1 MMMMMMMMVLTMMM
15 KVMITMIDSLKDDLI
30 SNYSRTS
37 RYGHLSN
44 TDTSIMDSFQCPDKI
59 LIYFL

>member
-1 MMMMMMMMVLTMMM
+1 MLNL
-15 KVMITMIDSLKDDLI
+15 IFNSQLKIKKDNKKKGI
-30 SNYSRTS
+30 EEEKKHSRTS

-44 TDTSIMDSFQCPDKI
+44 TDSFQCPDKI